1 MLNVHSVEEPDEW
14 AACLA
19 IRPASSFLQAWSW
32 GELHRRRGHRVFRL
46 AVYDGA
52 HAVATAQLIKYNLLY
67 GTFLYCPRGPL
78 LEADRLADATWQVLL
93 AAMADLA
100 RREHAAYLRISPAE
114 ISSPAAAERFRR
126 SGFIPA
132 PTTMHVE
139 HTWLLDLTADEEHL
153 WAGMRRQTRGAI
165 LHAQAAGA
173 TVTTSTSPADL
184 AILLRLYAETA
195 RRNGFRP
202 LPADFIRQE
211 GETFLERGE
220 AQLFLAHGAGRPLA
234 AVLVLFHRDV
244 AYAHHGASA
253 SEQRKLFAAHLIQ
266 WEIIRAVRRR
276 GCRTYDLWGVSPTAD
291 PRHPWAGFSFFKRS
305 FGGRQADY
313 LHAQDLPLT
322 SGYWLVHL
330 METLRRRRQ
339 ALPLW

>member
-1 MLNVHSVEEPDEW
+1 MDVRAIEEPDEW
-14 AACLA
+14 AVCLTGKA
-19 IRPASSFLQAWSW
+19 DSSFLQAWSW

-46 AVYDGA
+46 AIYVGGRP
-52 HAVATAQLIKYNLLY
+52 VAAAQLIKYNLLY

-78 LEADRLADATWQVLL
+78 LEAGQAAVEAWPALLDAMT
-93 AAMADLA
+93 ALA
-100 RREHAAYLRISPAE
+100 RREHAAYLRVSPATADAPE
-114 ISSPAAAERFRR
+114 AAGQWRR

-139 HTWLLDLTADEEHL
+139 HTWLLDLTADEERL
-153 WAGMRRQTRGAI
+153 WAGMRRQTRSAI
-165 LHAQAAGA
+165 RHAQAAGV
-173 TVTTSTSPADL
+173 TVSASASSADL
-184 AILLRLYAETA
+184 EWLIALYAETA

-234 AVLVLFHRDV
+234 AVLVLLHGAA

-253 SEQRKLFAAHLIQ
+253 SEHRHLFAAHLIQ

-276 GCRTYDLWGVSPTAD
+276 GCKIYDLWGVSPTAD

-305 FGGRQADY
+305 FGGRQVDY

-322 SGYWLVHL
+322 SGYWMVHL
-330 METLRRRRQ
+330 VETLRRRRR